1 MNVKLTLKSLWLAVM
16 LTVATAAMAQTK
28 VTGIVYE
35 PDGTTPVIGATV
47 VQTGTNKGTSTDADG
62 KFTLTVKG
70 KKPVLRVSYVGFP
83 ATKVVVENV
92 NP

>member
-70 KKPVLRVSYVGFP
+70 KKRAESELCRFP
-83 ATKVVVENV
+83 RQPRWCGND
-92 NP
+92 

>member
-47 VQTGTNKGTSTDADG
+47 VQTGTNKVPVL
-62 KFTLTVKG
+62 TLTES
-70 KKPVLRVSYVGFP
+70 LRLQSK
-83 ATKVVVENV
+83 ARNLC
-92 NP
+92 